1 MGLINWLR
9 DKAFLKLEHDV
20 AILNTKIESLEMQ
33 LETLKGQ
40 IASVRAMKRNK
51 LAQGDDEERSE
62 GYKGLIDDVREA
74 FGGDLPIE
82 MQNYKRQ

>member
-1 MGLINWLR
+1 MGLINWFR

-20 AILNTKIESLEMQ
+20 AILNTKIEALEMQ
-33 LETLKGQ
+33 IETLKSQ
-40 IASVRAMKRNK
+40 ISSVRAMKRNK
-51 LAQGDDEERSE
+51 IAQGDDEERLD
-62 GYKGLIDDVREA
+62 GYQGIIDDVRKA